1 MSRFLSP
8 RIRLGLFVSFV
19 VLVAATCY
27 KPTTCETLLA
37 DGSTVISSEATT
49 TTSGRCKGTVYV
61 DSIGT
66 DTSTGQVMYRIDS
79 IGTDTSSA
87 DSIGTDTTAGS

>member
-8 RIRLGLFVSFV
+8 RFRLGLFASFV

-27 KPTTCETLLA
+27 KPTTCETLLV
-37 DGSTVISSEATT
+37 DSTTVVTSKSTA
-49 TTSGRCKGTVYV
+49 TTSGRCEGTVYV

-66 DTSTGQVMYRIDS
+66 DTTTKQVMYKFDS

-87 DSIGTDTTAGS
+87 DTTAQS